1 MQSYFFFIDTMAA
14 IKLLPNLRGDGHEL
28 EGEGQLVQPISQSL
42 YVSPMS
48 ACINVVFEFEEPIT
62 EISRCKKMMADALLP
77 KNPLSCIMV
86 VALTSRIYSSIRFF
100 MSCTVFQ
107 GILQSV
113 DIALLSIYI
122 YVCAF
127 VLQKK
132 DVRGALRWQRKSA
145 LLGMIVF
152 KPQNRLQLT
161 TSPVLIFRDRITEGS
176 LRQPSIVCAHVNR
189 TDPYTTEV
197 LSPYRLPVLSKKFI
211 GDKAWLLA
219 SHGFSS
225 LKWQFFGS
233 ISSLFIPLLEE
244 TTTMRIAF
252 THPLSG

>member
-77 KNPLSCIMV
+77 KNPLFSCIMV

-176 LRQPSIVCAHVNR
+176 LRQRSIVCAHVNR

-211 GDKAWLLA
+211 GYKAWLLA
-219 SHGFSS
+219 SPGFSS
-225 LKWQFFGS
+225 LKWQFFGWQ
-233 ISSLFIPLLEE
+233 
-244 TTTMRIAF
+244 F
-252 THPLSG
+252 TWLHS

>member
-77 KNPLSCIMV
+77 KNPLFSCIMV

-161 TSPVLIFRDRITEGS
+161 TSPVLIFRDRITEAS
-176 LRQPSIVCAHVNR
+176 LRQRSIVCAHVNR

-211 GDKAWLLA
+211 GYKAWLLA
-219 SHGFSS
+219 SPGFSS
-225 LKWQFFGS
+225 LKWQFFGWQ
-233 ISSLFIPLLEE
+233 
-244 TTTMRIAF
+244 F
-252 THPLSG
+252 TWLHS

>member
-77 KNPLSCIMV
+77 KNPLFSCIMV

-176 LRQPSIVCAHVNR
+176 LRQRSIVCAHLNR

-211 GDKAWLLA
+211 GDKAAWLLA
-219 SHGFSS
+219 SHGFSY
-225 LKWQFFGS
+225 LKWQFFGWQ
-233 ISSLFIPLLEE
+233 
-244 TTTMRIAF
+244 F
-252 THPLSG
+252 TWLHS

>member
-176 LRQPSIVCAHVNR
+176 LRQRSIVCAHVNR
-189 TDPYTTEV
+189 TDPYTTEF

-211 GDKAWLLA
+211 GDKAAWLLV

-225 LKWQFFGS
+225 LKWQFFGWQ
-233 ISSLFIPLLEE
+233 
-244 TTTMRIAF
+244 F
-252 THPLSG
+252 TWLHS